1 MIKQKGAKMAGAV
14 KDRLELY
21 RDGNTFTVLC
31 NGWELFR
38 TTYMFYS
45 EQDMLRLVRQETRE
59 RLGLKPR
66 ARIIFE

>member
-1 MIKQKGAKMAGAV
+1 MAGAV

-21 RDGNTFTVLC
+21 RYGNTFTVLC
-31 NGWELFR
+31 NGWELFH
-38 TTYMFYS
+38 TTYMFYT
-45 EQDMLRLVRQETRE
+45 EQEMMKLVRQETRE